1 MRCSKSHVSTVS
13 DSRRIGFVSHI
24 RSVTQSVRTF
34 IWKWSDQIFESRQHR
49 PTCACCFGNDV
60 TVCHCLRQWS
70 GLQIHHLTLGTITL
84 PSHGADGLLQ
94 RECPLLFLRVVFQP
108 ALLTAA
114 WFLLSLSDALP
125 VSLDLASP
133 RCVPLRATQNTLWNP
148 IRAARAELDWDL
160 AFVEIRIQIAFPTHC
175 KRRLNMICK
184 KITFHVCFC
193 CQDFPKPIWVTL
205 PQLSVTPM
213 SHGGRAYDDNI
224 SCPLPPLLVLEWNLI
239 GQLSDSA
246 APAAKLQHRETAVW
260 PVGTKSTYETTAQNL
275 LSQWQC

>member
-84 PSHGADGLLQ
+84 PSRGADGLLQ
-94 RECPLLFLRVVFQP
+94 RDCPLLFLHVVFQP

-148 IRAARAELDWDL
+148 IRAARAGLDWDL
-160 AFVEIRIQIAFPTHC
+160 AFFR
-175 KRRLNMICK
+175 K
-184 KITFHVCFC
+184 KDTDC
-193 CQDFPKPIWVTL
+193 
-205 PQLSVTPM
+205 
-213 SHGGRAYDDNI
+213 I
-224 SCPLPPLLVLEWNLI
+224 SDPL
-239 GQLSDSA
+239 Q
-246 APAAKLQHRETAVW
+246 T
-260 PVGTKSTYETTAQNL
+260 
-275 LSQWQC
+275 